1 MEDVGPP
8 ILSRRKS
15 IAGPWMRSS
24 TGISSDH
31 RPADDDFD
39 ADVKTPAI
47 PATSPMNIPPPL
59 TRANTAG
66 GGWFG
71 NWFTRRTSITSPPT
85 TDPSP
90 MSIFR
95 RAQASGASS
104 DSVVPHDDN
113 HTNLAASAPQIAP
126 PHSNSRDFLFN
137 STGAVKPAALNTTS
151 DANTSNV
158 PPLLRRRSETGL
170 GSSSSSSKK
179 EATPSSSPVVDNDVR
194 QGSIETDLF
203 WMVLR
208 DIGE

>member
-15 IAGPWMRSS
+15 IAGPWMRAS
-24 TGISSDH
+24 TGISADH
-31 RPADDDFD
+31 RPEDDDFEPE
-39 ADVKTPAI
+39 VKL

-90 MSIFR
+90 ISIFR
-95 RAQASGASS
+95 RAQASGSYS
-104 DSVVPHDDN
+104 DSIVPHDDN

-126 PHSNSRDFLFN
+126 PSSNSRDFLFN
-137 STGAVKPAALNTTS
+137 STGSVKPAALNTTTS
-151 DANTSNV
+151 DAGTTNV
-158 PPLLRRRSETGL
+158 PPLTRRRSETGL
-170 GSSSSSSKK
+170 GSSSSSKK
-179 EATPSSSPVVDNDVR
+179 EATPSSSPVIDNDVR
-194 QGSIETDLF
+194 QGPIETDLF